1 MKRLRNS
8 TVVLAAAAIG
18 AFAHLA
24 AAQPAGVRIGQAVP
38 TMSFLPILAARALG
52 SFDAQQL
59 KLEFTQIRGGDPAA
73 LAALDSETSIS
84 RQSDPTRRS
93 PRLRKGNRSSSS
105 IR

>member
-1 MKRLRNS
+1 MKRLRIV

-24 AAQPAGVRIGQAVP
+24 AAQPASVRIGQAVP

-59 KLEFTQIRGGDPAA
+59 KLEFTQIRGGDPRR
-73 LAALDSETSIS
+73 SRRSIRETSIS

-93 PRLRKGNRSSSS
+93 PRLRRGNRSSSS